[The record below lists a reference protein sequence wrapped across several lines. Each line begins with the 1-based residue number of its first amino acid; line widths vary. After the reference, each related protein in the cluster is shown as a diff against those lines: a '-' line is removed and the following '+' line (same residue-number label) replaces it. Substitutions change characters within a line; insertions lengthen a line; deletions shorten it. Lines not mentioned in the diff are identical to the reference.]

1 MIGKVREVKLA
12 GVGPDHIFL
21 QRNDNKKLRV
31 TFANGSMFTKEDAAL
46 TFSDS
51 IGKDFVISANG
62 PLLIGE
68 GLEWK
73 DVDIATIHWKYFAIA
88 SVEEC

>member
-21 QRNDNKKLRV
+21 QRNDDKRLRV

-51 IGKDFVISANG
+51 IGKDFVISVNG
-62 PLLIGE
+62 PFLIG

-73 DVDIATIHWKYFAIA
+73 DVDIATTHWKYFTIA
-88 SVEEC
+88 SVQEC